1 MKSIHQACIVV
12 AISVLFSGC
21 MTGKKALQEG
31 NYTEAVT
38 KAVERL
44 RENPGSKQSTA
55 TLKQAYPLAIRTATE
70 EIEQLLRSQDP
81 RKYAGVADRYEAL
94 NRLADEIRHC
104 PAALEII
111 NRPEVFGDELAA
123 AREKAAPEAYDAGM
137 NQLKLGTRPAAREA
151 YYLFLD
157 ADRFIPGFQDV
168 RDKIIQAKTDA
179 TLKVVVEQ
187 IPVRGR
193 FQISSEYFYDQVFSF
208 LSSGIKQE
216 FVEFYSPKE
225 AETLRNVDEILVM
238 EFDDFIVGAT
248 NDKDSEK
255 EYTSKD
261 SVKVGTATVNGQK
274 VEVYDR
280 VKAKLTTHRRE
291 VISTGTLVVQ
301 IIKSGT
307 EKPLASRKFP
317 GTFTWV
323 MEWANYNGDERALTT
338 QQIGLCKIKPV
349 SPPPPQELF
358 LEFTRPIFDQLKSF
372 LHNYYKNT

>member
-1 MKSIHQACIVV
+1 MIRFHQAWIIVAV
-12 AISVLFSGC
+12 WVLFTGC
-21 MTGKKALQEG
+21 VTGKKALQEG
-31 NYTEAVT
+31 NYNEAVA

-44 RENPGSKQSTA
+44 RDNPDSKQSSA
-55 TLKQAYPLAIRTATE
+55 TLKQAYPLAVRAATE

-81 RKYAGVADRYEAL
+81 RKYAGAVDRYEAL

-104 PAALEII
+104 PAALKII
-111 NRPEVFGDELAA
+111 DGPEVFGDELAA

-137 NQLKLGTRPAAREA
+137 NLLKQGTRPTAREA

-157 ADRFIPGFQDV
+157 ADRFVPGYQDV
-168 RDKIIQAKTDA
+168 RDKIVQAKTDA
-179 TLKVVVEQ
+179 TLMVVVEQ

-193 FQISSEYFYDQVFSF
+193 YQISSEYFYDQVFSF
-208 LSSGIKQE
+208 LSVGIKQE
-216 FVEFYSPKE
+216 FVEFHGPKD
-225 AETLRNVDEILVM
+225 AKNLPHVDEILVM
-238 EFDDFIVGAT
+238 EFDDFVVGAT

-261 SVKVGTATVNGQK
+261 SVRVGTATVNGQK

-291 VISTGTLVVQ
+291 MISTGILVVQ
-301 IIKSGT
+301 ILNAGT

-317 GTFTWV
+317 GTYTWV
-323 MEWANYNGDERALTT
+323 TEWANFNGDERALTA
-338 QQIGLCKIKPV
+338 QQVALCKKKPAL
-349 SPPPPQELF
+349 PPPPQELF

-372 LHNYYKNT
+372 LRTYYRNT

>member
-1 MKSIHQACIVV
+1 MKSIHQVFIVIAV
-12 AISVLFSGC
+12 SVLFTGC
-21 MTGKKALQEG
+21 ITGKKALQEG

-44 RENPGSKQSTA
+44 RENPDSKPSAA
-55 TLKQAYPLAIRTATE
+55 TLKQAYPLVVKTATE
-70 EIEQLLRSQDP
+70 EIELLLRSQDP
-81 RKYAGVADRYEAL
+81 RKYAGVVDRYETL

-104 PAALEII
+104 PAALKII
-111 NRPEVFGDELAA
+111 DRPEVFGDQLAA

-137 NQLKLGTRPAAREA
+137 NLLKQGTRQTAREA

-157 ADRFIPGFQDV
+157 ADRFVPGYQDV
-168 RDKIIQAKTDA
+168 SDKISQSKSDA

-193 FQISSEYFYDQVFSF
+193 YQISSEYFYDQVYSF
-208 LSSGIKQE
+208 LSSGIKQD

-225 AETLRNVDEILVM
+225 AKTLPYVDEILVM

-248 NDKDSEK
+248 NEKDSEK

-261 SVKVGTATVNGQK
+261 SVRVGTATVNGRK

-280 VKAKLTTHRRE
+280 VKAKLTTHRRD
-291 VISTGTLVVQ
+291 VISTGTLIVQ
-301 IIKSGT
+301 IMNAGT

-317 GTFTWV
+317 GTYAWGT
-323 MEWANYNGDERALTT
+323 EWANYNGDERALTS
-338 QQIGLCKIKPV
+338 QQIDLCKKKPA

-358 LEFTRPIFDQLKSF
+358 IEFTRPIFDQLKSF
-372 LHNYYKNT
+372 LRNYYKNT